1 MTTEQGDDEQGHEG
15 DEPVLPE
22 HPEARQAETV
32 QALEDQQADDTDGDE
47 EQVRGDDV
55 SESPDADEME
65 GLPGPPSGEPTEP
78 AG

>member
-1 MTTEQGDDEQGHEG
+1 MTTDQGDHEQGHDDEG
-15 DEPVLPE
+15 PELPE
-22 HPEARQAETV
+22 HPESRQVETV
-32 QALEDQQADDTDGDE
+32 QALEDQQAEGGSDDE